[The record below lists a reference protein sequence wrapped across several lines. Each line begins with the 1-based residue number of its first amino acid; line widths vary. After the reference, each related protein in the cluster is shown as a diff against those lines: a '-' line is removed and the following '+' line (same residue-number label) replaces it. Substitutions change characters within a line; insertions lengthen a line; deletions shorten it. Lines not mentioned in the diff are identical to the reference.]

1 MQIGPEKPFSN
12 VLVDRERHPRHAPVM
27 LRPTAACLTLLACL
41 PVACTGADQLGEP
54 WGSPMQYTTALPDT
68 PYPPRDLVMFDGVNG
83 RVVMWAD
90 IMRLVRRTDVIVVDG
105 SASDAGAVAA
115 RNALVDDVQSSF
127 PPVVVVDCDQDADAC
142 ADLVHD
148 AWSQKPRRVVVR
160 STGPDS
166 LQTVSR
172 AIRARSLFT
181 SVTTVALVPSAA
193 RFLQEGDR
201 ERADVV
207 IYTAPTRVVAPTDL
221 PAKKPATR

>member
-1 MQIGPEKPFSN
+1 VSAAKNVVKRWVVVDGSN
-12 VLVDRERHPRHAPVM
+12 IATEGRTAPSLTQLDEAV
-27 LRPTAACLTLLACL
+27 TAYLEEF
-41 PVACTGADQLGEP
+41 PG
-54 WGSPMQYTTALPDT
+54 
-68 PYPPRDLVMFDGVNG
+68 
-83 RVVMWAD
+83 
-90 IMRLVRRTDVIVVDG
+90 TDVIVVDG

-127 PPVVVVDCDQDADAC
+127 QPVVVVDCDQDAVEC
-142 ADLVHD
+142 ADLVLD
-148 AWSQKPRRVVVR
+148 AWSQKTRRVVVR

-166 LQTVSR
+166 LQAVSR

>member
-1 MQIGPEKPFSN
+1 
-12 VLVDRERHPRHAPVM
+12 M

-54 WGSPMQYTTALPDT
+54 WGSPMQYATALPDM

-90 IMRLVRRTDVIVVDG
+90 LMRLVRRTDVIVVDG

-115 RNALVDDVQSSF
+115 RNALVADVQSSF
-127 PPVVVVDCDQDADAC
+127 PPVEVVDSDQDADAC

-148 AWSQKPRRVVVR
+148 AWNQKPRRVVVR

-207 IYTAPTRVVAPTDL
+207 IYTAPTRVVTPADL
-221 PAKKPATR
+221 PANRPATR